1 MSQKIDFLTNSST
14 LGATA
19 FQAVQGG
26 RYIMAADG
34 TFGGTSI
41 QLQAQGPA
49 GNALNIPNAVLTAAG
64 FIDVH
69 VADGSQLRVNMTGGT
84 PSGIF
89 CNLVSVRA

>member
-19 FQAVQGG
+19 YAEVVGG

-41 QLQAQGPA
+41 QLQALGPA
-49 GNALNIPNAVLTAAG
+49 GNAMNVGSALTAAG
-64 FIDVH
+64 FVDVF
-69 VADGSQLRVNMTGGT
+69 VQDGSRLRVNMTGGT
-84 PSGIF
+84 PTGIF
-89 CNLVSVRA
+89 CNLVSCRA